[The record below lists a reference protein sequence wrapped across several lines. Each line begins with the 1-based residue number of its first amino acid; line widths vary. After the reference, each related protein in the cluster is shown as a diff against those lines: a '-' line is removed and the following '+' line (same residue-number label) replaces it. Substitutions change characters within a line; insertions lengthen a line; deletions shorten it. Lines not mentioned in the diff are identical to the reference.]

1 MPVVGNKSQY
11 IEKKM
16 KKSGRTLYAP
26 PRPVSWPPRPP
37 LGFSVPFGA
46 LSIPAGRVVAS
57 VVEGD
62 MAPLSSRRNRPG
74 R

>member
-16 KKSGRTLYAP
+16 KKSGT
-26 PRPVSWPPRPP
+26 PRLVPVSWPPCPP
-37 LGFSVPFGA
+37 LGFPVPFGA

-62 MAPLSSRRNRPG
+62 VALLSSRRNRPG
-74 R
+74 RPA

>member
-26 PRPVSWPPRPP
+26 PRPRFLASPHP
-37 LGFSVPFGA
+37 LGVSRPFRCPFDPCW
-46 LSIPAGRVVAS
+46 SRCRV
-57 VVEGD
+57 GC
-62 MAPLSSRRNRPG
+62 RG
-74 R
+74 